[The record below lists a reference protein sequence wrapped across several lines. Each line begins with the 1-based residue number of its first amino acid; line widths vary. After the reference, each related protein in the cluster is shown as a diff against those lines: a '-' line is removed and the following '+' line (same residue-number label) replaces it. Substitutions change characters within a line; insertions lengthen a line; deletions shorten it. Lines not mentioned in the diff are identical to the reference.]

1 MQYITCVFSFGVAKN
16 ILFNISKSSC
26 LRIGNCIREKYCKFY
41 VGNVQLNWSTSIKYL
56 GIHFSAGNALRIDV
70 SNTKRRFYDSCNS
83 ILNKFKYVN
92 EDVKLHLVKSFCS
105 PLLTYSI
112 GALSL
117 TNQNFRD
124 LAVCWNDAFRKIF
137 NFKRWDS
144 VKDLQFF
151 FHELPFEQL
160 YDYFRW
166 KFLSA
171 TIHCSQSTI
180 LLHDLV
186 SMEHRTI

>member
-1 MQYITCVFSFGVAKN
+1 MDASDSMNFK
-16 ILFNISKSSC
+16 ISH
-26 LRIGNCIREKYCKFY
+26 I
-41 VGNVQLNWSTSIKYL
+41 
-56 GIHFSAGNALRIDV
+56 AGNALRIDV
-70 SNTKRRFYDSCNS
+70 NNMKRRFYDSCNS

-171 TIHCSQSTI
+171 TIQSTV

-186 SMEHRTI
+186 SMEHRTVYNFESRYGDVLCINHMKGAIWDHFWSHRPINSLSG